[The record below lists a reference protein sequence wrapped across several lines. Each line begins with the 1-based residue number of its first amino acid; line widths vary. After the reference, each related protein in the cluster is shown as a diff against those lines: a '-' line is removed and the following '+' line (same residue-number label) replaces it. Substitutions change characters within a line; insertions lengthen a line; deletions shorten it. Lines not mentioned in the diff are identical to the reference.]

1 MSSPEGRIRI
11 EHNNKKINYYFS
23 VGKLKYVLILK
34 CILINLRVK
43 LKAKLK

>member
-11 EHNNKKINYYFS
+11 EHNNKINYYFS